1 LVATNVER
9 AARDWC
15 EEGAVQMKTWLI
27 TGCST
32 GLGRQL
38 AEAVA
43 DRGDQLVA
51 TARSTDALQSLCERY
66 PETVRSIALDVTRPG
81 DAAKAVALA
90 ESAFGGL
97 DILVNNA
104 GFGFVGAIEEG
115 EPSEYRPM
123 FEVNVFGL
131 IETTRAALPALRRR
145 RGGRIVNISSG
156 AGIAGS
162 AGSGFYNATKFAVEG
177 LSEAL
182 AEELRPLGLRV
193 LIVEPGPFRT
203 DFLGR
208 SIVMAAQEIAA
219 YVGTVRARRNYRA
232 TNDGK
237 QAGDPAKA
245 VAVMLRAIDAEHPPL
260 HLPLGPAAHRIA
272 ERKLESFRADMAAW
286 RDIAVATDFD
296 NHS

>member
-1 LVATNVER
+1 
-9 AARDWC
+9 
-15 EEGAVQMKTWLI
+15 MKTWLI

-32 GLGRQL
+32 GFGRQL

-43 DRGDQLVA
+43 ERGDQLVA
-51 TARSTDALQSLCERY
+51 TARSTDALQSLCARY
-66 PETVRSIALDVTRPG
+66 PQTVRSIALDVTRPG
-81 DAAKAVALA
+81 DAARAVALA
-90 ESAFGGL
+90 ERAFGGL

-104 GFGFVGAIEEG
+104 GFGFIGAIEEG
-115 EPSEYRPM
+115 EPGEYRPM

-131 IETTRAALPALRRR
+131 IETTRAALPALRKRQ
-145 RGGRIVNISSG
+145 GARIVNISSG

-182 AEELRPLGLRV
+182 AEELRPLGLGV
-193 LIVEPGPFRT
+193 IIVEPGPFRT

-208 SIVMAAQEIAA
+208 SIVMAAQQIAA
-219 YVGTVRARRNYRA
+219 YAGTVRARRDYRA

-245 VAVMLRAIDAEHPPL
+245 VAVMLRAIDAEDPPL
-260 HLPLGPAAHRIA
+260 HLPVGPVAHRIA
-272 ERKLESFRADMAAW
+272 ERKLESFRADIAAW
-286 RDIAVATDFD
+286 RDISIATDFD

>member
-1 LVATNVER
+1 V
-9 AARDWC
+9 
-15 EEGAVQMKTWLI
+15 KSWLI

-32 GLGRQL
+32 GLGKQL

-43 DRGDQLVA
+43 ARGDQLVA

-81 DAAKAVALA
+81 DAAAAVALA
-90 ESAFGGL
+90 ERAFGGL

-104 GFGFVGAIEEG
+104 GFGFIGAIEEG
-115 EPSEYRPM
+115 EPGEYRPM

-131 IETTRAALPALRRR
+131 IETTRAALPALRKRKAAS
-145 RGGRIVNISSG
+145 IVNISSG

-208 SIVMAAQEIAA
+208 SIVTATQEIAA
-219 YVGTVRARRNYRA
+219 YAGTVRARRNYRA
-232 TNDGK
+232 ANDGK

-272 ERKLESFRADMAAW
+272 ERKLESFHADIAAW
-286 RDIAVATDFD
+286 RDISIATDFD
-296 NHS
+296 NHR

>member
-1 LVATNVER
+1 
-9 AARDWC
+9 
-15 EEGAVQMKTWLI
+15 MKTWLI

-43 DRGDQLVA
+43 GRGDQLVA
-51 TARSTDALQSLCERY
+51 TARSTDALQSLCGRY

-81 DAAKAVALA
+81 DAAEAVALA

-104 GFGFVGAIEEG
+104 GFGFIGAIEEG
-115 EPSEYRPM
+115 EPGEYRPM

-145 RGGRIVNISSG
+145 KGASIVNISSG

-162 AGSGFYNATKFAVEG
+162 AGSGFYNASKFAVEG

-193 LIVEPGPFRT
+193 VIVEPGPFRT

-208 SIVMAAQEIAA
+208 SIVTAAQEIAA
-219 YVGTVRARRNYRA
+219 YAGTARA
-232 TNDGK
+232 TKLPGNQRREAGRRPCQGGRRDA
-237 QAGDPAKA
+237 AGD
-245 VAVMLRAIDAEHPPL
+245 
-260 HLPLGPAAHRIA
+260 
-272 ERKLESFRADMAAW
+272 
-286 RDIAVATDFD
+286 
-296 NHS
+296 

>member
-1 LVATNVER
+1 MCPGFEHEFRGEKQASARRSTGVEK
-9 AARDWC
+9 
-15 EEGAVQMKTWLI
+15 GTVQMKTWLI

-66 PETVRSIALDVTRPG
+66 PETVRSVSLDVTRPG

-90 ESAFGGL
+90 ESVFGGL

-104 GFGFVGAIEEG
+104 GFGFIGAIEEG

-145 RGGRIVNISSG
+145 KGACIVN
-156 AGIAGS
+156 
-162 AGSGFYNATKFAVEG
+162 
-177 LSEAL
+177 SEAL

-208 SIVMAAQEIAA
+208 SMAMAAREIAA
-219 YVGTVRARRNYRA
+219 YAGTARARRNYRA
-232 TNDGK
+232 NNNGK

-245 VAVMLRAIDAEHPPL
+245 VAVMLRAVDAEEPPL
-260 HLPLGPAAHRIA
+260 HLPLGPIAHSIA
-272 ERKLESFRADMAAW
+272 ERKVESLRAEMDAW
-286 RDIAVATDFD
+286 RDISIATDFD